1 MREDFKEKL
10 DSISAKIDLCNK
22 SITWWEGAIIDILDE
37 LDLIRLKPSSEKLDE
52 RDAALVSKLIK
63 LIPRG
68 DLELQIVN
76 KLEKE
81 FKELIRNEGKQI
93 KTKTKKKSPP
103 KRKDI

>member
-37 LDLIRLKPSSEKLDE
+37 LDLIRSKPSSKKSDE
-52 RDAALVSKLIK
+52 RDAALVAKLIK

-68 DLELQIVN
+68 DLELKIVN
-76 KLEKE
+76 DLEKE
-81 FKELIRNEGKQI
+81 FEKLVNNESKQR
-93 KTKTKKKSPP
+93 KTKKKSPP
-103 KRKDI
+103 KRKDL